1 MNLKRA
7 YHWTLTLA
15 GRPLASWWLGLI
27 AFFESSVFL
36 VPADVLFVPMVLAR
50 PQRAYRLALI
60 ATLASTAGGIA
71 GYLLGA
77 YAFEALVL
85 PILDFYG
92 KTAAFETLRACGG
105 RESVMVLLVTSG
117 LSHLPPI
124 KLVTILAGVVQ
135 VGLPFFI
142 ASCLIARGG
151 RFFALAYALKRW
163 GEPIG
168 VFIERRFA
176 LIGRGLIVL
185 LAVLYLA
192 VKLGGA
198 SLLAC

>member
-1 MNLKRA
+1 M
-7 YHWTLTLA
+7 
-15 GRPLASWWLGLI
+15 
-27 AFFESSVFL
+27 
-36 VPADVLFVPMVLAR
+36 
-50 PQRAYRLALI
+50 
-60 ATLASTAGGIA
+60 
-71 GYLLGA
+71 
-77 YAFEALVL
+77 
-85 PILDFYG
+85 
-92 KTAAFETLRACGG
+92 
-105 RESVMVLLVTSG
+105 
-117 LSHLPPI
+117 
-124 KLVTILAGVVQ
+124 VQ

-176 LIGRGLIVL
+176 LIGLGLIVL